1 MQKCCSSV
9 DKPLV
14 ERALEAMLDVVNNL
28 NDVMHASYIVGLVEL
43 KSLGRLLK
51 RDQLQMSKLKRNAS
65 NRSSAMSVVNRL
77 KLNEASKSI
86 ELFLFEKAV
95 VICKR
100 KSDQELA
107 VASLNS
113 TAPAAVPTL
122 APGSLNQAN
131 TGSQQYLA
139 SQALAFTSAINM
151 SSPPVNSQFNVQYF
165 YQFREML
172 KTDEIGITENI
183 KNEKKKFE
191 LWSDVS
197 SYIFE
202 ANNEHEKQAW
212 VAQIK
217 QLLERQLNEIK
228 CNFEEILFLN
238 YKKVK
243 TI

>member
-9 DKPLV
+9 DKPFV
-14 ERALEAMLDVVNNL
+14 EKALEAMLDVVNNL

-113 TAPAAVPTL
+113 TAPAAVQSL
-122 APGSLNQAN
+122 APGLNQTN

-139 SQALAFTSAINM
+139 SQALAFTSAINI

-165 YQFREML
+165 YQFKEML

-191 LWSDVS
+191 LWSDIS

-228 CNFEEILFLN
+228 CNFTKLFSN
-238 YKKVK
+238 TKKTK
-243 TI
+243 PNF